1 MNGIRRDSY
10 RNPDG
15 VREDSGYGRSSS
27 SSKETSSSRPRGYG
41 GQSSE
46 TLAAIGRSEAR
57 MAEWIAWAEKTFPEL
72 PERANVFAAAGMMV
86 KRSGRKPT
94 RQNVL
99 ERVWE
104 QHGDLCREFGFPE
117 VGA

>member
-1 MNGIRRDSY
+1 MSY
-10 RNPDG
+10 GEMKSQGSFNDATRQP
-15 VREDSGYGRSSS
+15 
-27 SSKETSSSRPRGYG
+27 
-41 GQSSE
+41 SSE
-46 TLAAIGRSEAR
+46 ALAGIQRSERR

-104 QHGDLCREFGFPE
+104 QHGERCREFGFPE
-117 VGA
+117 VGQ